1 MVNLS
6 HRRQHF
12 RTITSTGGGGIT
24 DPYFANVSIL
34 LHMQGLNNGTTFT
47 DSGPNG
53 LAVTALGTAKTITT
67 DFKWGNSC
75 MSGSYLNIAAS
86 STMDFGT
93 NPYTIEMWVKWTS
106 VSGEQTLIDFGNGGA
121 TYLRVDNGNTV
132 YVFDAGAF
140 TINAVAITTLN
151 SGQWYHIALVRV
163 GDVRTLYVDGSSVAS
178 GSRVGSSG
186 SSSIATKVGAR
197 YDSALAFNGKM
208 QDLRITKGVARYIS
222 SFTPPTAQFPDS

>member
-1 MVNLS
+1 MIINPYNY
-6 HRRQHF
+6 
-12 RTITSTGGGGIT
+12 TGASAGST
-24 DPYFANVSIL
+24 DPNFANVSIL
-34 LHMQGLNNGTTFT
+34 LHMQGANNGTTFT

-106 VSGEQTLIDFGNGGA
+106 VSGAQTLIDFG
-121 TYLRVDNGNTV
+121 TSLRVDNGNTV
-132 YVFDAGAF
+132 YVYDAGAF
-140 TINAVAITTLN
+140 VIYGATITTLN

-163 GDVRTLYVDGSSVAS
+163 GDVRTLYVDGSSVVS
-178 GSRVGSSG
+178 GSRAGSSG
-186 SSSIATKVGAR
+186 NSSIKTKVAAR

-208 QDLRITKGVARYIS
+208 QDLRVTKGISRYTS
-222 SFTPPTAQFPDS
+222 NFTPPTAAFPNS